1 MRSRIRLTRVHQ
13 LNSKDW
19 WKADCYINDHQ
30 LMTAGMTQQKALD
43 KMYRRIEQ
51 TFKDKAM
58 PNIDVILVTTPTA
71 PPRPYVYD
79 PLFRT
84 MVVKE
89 PVPWWKWWKK

>member
-1 MRSRIRLTRVHQ
+1 MRSRIRLTRMHQ
-13 LNSKDW
+13 LNYQDW

-30 LMTAGMTQQKALD
+30 LMTAGTTQQKALD

-58 PNIDVILVTTPTA
+58 PEMNIIVTSPYK

-79 PLFRT
+79 P
-84 MVVKE
+84 VVMIVVPE
-89 PVPWWKWWKK
+89 TPVPWWKWWKK